1 MDFVISL
8 GRWLVRQLN
17 GSVLPQKE
25 KRKKKKGLWPFFTD
39 LIDCIGLAA

>member
-8 GRWLVRQLN
+8 GRLLVRQLN
-17 GSVLPQKE
+17 GSVLL
-25 KRKKKKGLWPFFTD
+25 KKKKERRALAFTD